1 MLQVVD
7 EASACLSEL
16 ARLPLKTDHIKLN
29 KYSSPEDQSYL
40 RVSAEIVRMC
50 NNAVV
55 VMNRLNNGDE
65 SPSTD
70 HGGDPSQHDEGVIG
84 HQGSED
90 RHLERTSP
98 FEAVIEGLGGIG
110 GTQIGYEVDYT
121 DK

>member
-16 ARLPLKTDHIKLN
+16 ARLPLETDHIKLN

-50 NNAVV
+50 NNVV
-55 VMNRLNNGDE
+55 AVMNRLNNGDE
-65 SPSTD
+65 SSSTD
-70 HGGDPSQHDEGVIG
+70 HGEDPSQHDEGVG
-84 HQGSED
+84 HQGSQD

-98 FEAVIEGLGGIG
+98 FIIKN
-110 GTQIGYEVDYT
+110 TR
-121 DK
+121 